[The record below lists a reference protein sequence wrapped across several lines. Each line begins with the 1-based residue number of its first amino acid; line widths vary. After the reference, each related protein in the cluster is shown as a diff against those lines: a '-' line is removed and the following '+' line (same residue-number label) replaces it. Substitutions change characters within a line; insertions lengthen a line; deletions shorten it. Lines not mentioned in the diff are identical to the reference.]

1 MQYTDC
7 VDVASATLSTN
18 VEGRTL
24 DTADCGG
31 LATAVADKQIAE
43 WKTALPRITQTG
55 LEADHERMLRSD
67 GGQIAQLSLRV
78 AAAALGAG

>member
-24 DTADCGG
+24 VTAAWAG

-43 WKTALPRITQTG
+43 WKTALPRITQTR
-55 LEADHERMLRSD
+55 LEADHEGMLRSD

-78 AAAALGAG
+78 AAAAKGAG